1 MPTPR
6 EQGGGL
12 VEASRLLQEGLQLLD
27 ERSRE
32 VDVLVRRAEERARRI
47 TSQAEARAHE
57 ITAESEARAYALTEQ
72 SEARAHDLTAEAER
86 QRADLED
93 QVAALRGEV
102 GALRDELT
110 ALRAAQ
116 AQPATGRIP
125 QRRSGPPMAVPL
137 AATGS
142 GGDVGVAGDE
152 PAVVT
157 TLEAGEVADS
167 GQASE
172 PQAKPEATST
182 PRWGRPSTI
191 DSAQQTIRSR
201 KARPGWLPPWLPF
214 LIVLAAAGALATRT
228 VDSQANS
235 RARNDD
241 ARPSNVIFVTFVP
254 TRAITPTPP
263 APPSGLNVA
272 TATSIVTSLAMA
284 VNGRPQA
291 DPTAAA
297 TSTSTS
303 MSTTRFSTTAAAALP
318 AAIVLPPA
326 RPSLTAPLSLAA
338 DVSPDG
344 PIVAAY
350 TTYSTYTV
358 KAGDALNQVAAEFG
372 ANGDAIVRASGL
384 SDANLLLP
392 GQVLTIPRDTGWL
405 YRVQPGDQLSQVA
418 LRFAV
423 TVDDIQSANGGASS
437 VLRSGDLLFIPNRA
451 LPGSKQ

>member
-137 AATGS
+137 AATA
-142 GGDVGVAGDE
+142 GGVGAAGDE

-167 GQASE
+167 DDASE
-172 PQAKPEATST
+172 PEAKPEATGT

-191 DSAQQTIRSR
+191 DSAQHTIRSR

-214 LIVLAAAGALATRT
+214 LIVLAAAGAVATRT

-235 RARNDD
+235 RPRNDD
-241 ARPSNVIFVTFVP
+241 ATPNNVIFVTFVP
-254 TRAITPTPP
+254 TQAITPTPP
-263 APPSGLNVA
+263 TPPSGLNVA

-284 VNGRPQA
+284 VNSRQQA
-291 DPTAAA
+291 DPTATA
-297 TSTSTS
+297 TSTS

-358 KAGDALNQVAAEFG
+358 KTGDALNQVAAEFR
-372 ANGDAIVRASGL
+372 ASGDAIVRASGL
-384 SDANLLLP
+384 SDPNLLVP

-423 TVDDIQSANGGASS
+423 TVDDILSANGGASS
-437 VLRSGDLLFIPNRA
+437 VVRSGDLLFIPNRA